1 MSQEIVWSL
10 IHAFR
15 LWSHELLSVD
25 KLTDVSEHVVIIL
38 LTAVLDVLHQIIGIE
53 VIYRYD
59 IVGWVGSSMSQDR
72 YLVGSLLQ

>member
-10 IHAFR
+10 VHTFR
-15 LWSHELLSVD
+15 FRSHEFLSVD

-53 VIYRYD
+53 VIY
-59 IVGWVGSSMSQDR
+59 
-72 YLVGSLLQ
+72 

>member
-10 IHAFR
+10 IYTFR

-25 KLTDVSEHVVIIL
+25 KLTDVSEHTLIVL

-53 VIYRYD
+53 VIY
-59 IVGWVGSSMSQDR
+59 
-72 YLVGSLLQ
+72 